1 MIQRQTITAQVITHI
16 LGLIKKGQVKPG
28 ERLPTEKQLT
38 EELAV
43 SRTCV
48 REAIKSLESL
58 RLIRVRPKVGA
69 VVLEPS
75 STALINAEHLSASAY
90 MQQTDV
96 LIEFRKVLEL
106 GLAAL
111 AAEKSTEED
120 WAAMRSALADH
131 EHALSTDRV
140 AHHADI
146 AFHKAIAEATK
157 NPIAILVLRTISEAL
172 SERSRQMNDVP
183 GVPEEGL
190 KEHWK
195 IYRAIREH
203 NPEKARKAMRLHV
216 QTAERNARI
225 VRAADTV
232 EEETVVPQA

>member
-111 AAEKSTEED
+111 AAEKSTEDD

-131 EHALSTDRV
+131 EHALATDRV

-157 NPIAILVLRTISEAL
+157 NPIAILVLKTISEAL

-225 VRAADTV
+225 VRAADTA
-232 EEETVVPQA
+232 EEEAVVPQT